1 MAKKPVSDS
10 THSFAVR
17 LMQHLVVPTF
27 VLDADRRVLIWNR
40 ACERLTGVPASEV
53 IGTQDHWRAFYDAPR
68 YCLADILALGSTDE
82 LETLYASHTE
92 PSDTGNGLRAEN
104 WCTMPRV
111 GNRLYLA
118 IDAGPIFDD
127 HGNLISVVE
136 TLRDMTE
143 QKLAQ
148 TALQNL
154 AARDGLTGIANRR
167 SFDDRLHLEWL
178 RAQREGQALS
188 LIMMDVDFFKRYND
202 SYGHQQGDECLR
214 IVATT
219 MAEALFRQAD
229 LAARYGGEEF
239 AVIMPGTDA
248 TGALAVAER
257 ICERIRAL
265 ARPHA
270 HSDVAE
276 YVTVSIGVA
285 TLVPQPDQL
294 ATALV
299 SAADQALYAAKHS
312 GRNRVMSSA
321 PITATESTPA
331 RV

>member
-1 MAKKPVSDS
+1 MRKEAISDT

-27 VLDADRRVLIWNR
+27 VLDAERRVLIWNR

-92 PSDTGNGLRAEN
+92 PSETGNGLRAEN
-104 WCTMPRV
+104 WCTMPRA

-127 HGNLISVVE
+127 QGNLLSVVE

-148 TALQNL
+148 MALQNL
-154 AARDGLTGIANRR
+154 ASRDGLTGIPNRR
-167 SFDDRLHLEWL
+167 SFDDRLELEW
-178 RAQREGQALS
+178 RRSQREGHSLS
-188 LIMMDVDFFKRYND
+188 LALLDVDFFKRYND
-202 SYGHQQGDECLR
+202 NYGHQQGDECLR
-214 IVATT
+214 QVATT
-219 MAEALFRQAD
+219 TAAAAFRPAD
-229 LAARYGGEEF
+229 LVARYGGEEF
-239 AVIMPGTDA
+239 VVVMPNTNES
-248 TGALAVAER
+248 GAHAVAER

-265 ARPHA
+265 NIAHA

-276 YVTVSIGVA
+276 HVTVSIGVA
-285 TLVPQPDQL
+285 TMVPQPEQL
-294 ATALV
+294 PATLV
-299 SAADQALYAAKHS
+299 AAADAALYAAKHS
-312 GRNRVMSSA
+312 GRDRFVTA
-321 PITATESTPA
+321 PAQTGATPQA
-331 RV
+331 AA